1 MSAGDYS
8 MDIMNQ
14 LDMSYVYSDGVA
26 WLCDEHYVYGD
37 ANIPLQLIQAMING
51 VQCGCVIRIDQDN

>member
-1 MSAGDYS
+1 

-14 LDMSYVYSDGVA
+14 LDMSYVYFDGVA

-37 ANIPLQLIQAMING
+37 ANIPLQLIQSMIYG
-51 VQCGCVIRIDQDN
+51 LQCNCVIRITPEN

>member
-1 MSAGDYS
+1 

-26 WLCDEHYVYGD
+26 RLCDEHYVYGD